1 MVSDKKFDI
10 YFFPWASKMG
20 DKVKYLLVN
29 KISLEPKDFDIDER
43 ARIGYGI
50 AVESTRGV
58 G

>member
-1 MVSDKKFDI
+1 
-10 YFFPWASKMG
+10 MG